1 MKKTKRK
8 NPSDLTLRNLH
19 AMKKR
24 IAELE
29 DRVQELHAFVVG
41 LAVSV
46 RNGKPEPR
54 SANSTGVG
62 LEGGNR

>member
-1 MKKTKRK
+1 MAKKAKRK

-24 IAELE
+24 IATLE
-29 DRVQELHAFVVG
+29 HRVTALEYPKSIAPTP
-41 LAVSV
+41 
-46 RNGKPEPR
+46 RPR